1 MLLIKNKVAMK
12 KKSIKAE
19 LNINKLSVPAKINKA
34 RLILTA
40 IESNP
45 TVFLNPN
52 PNLTFIKI
60 SIKELENIW
69 LMPENPN
76 KKSTLRNKEANLIK
90 LLCDLVN
97 YVESIAEGDES
108 IVHIAALDIKKPLFG
123 VRRAFE
129 VMYGNDSG
137 SVVVRF
143 KAIAY
148 VAYIWQYTKD
158 ISSSATWQEAGVTL
172 SNKTSIN
179 GLTPGV
185 TYWFRAAIID
195 EKGKQDFIAPISLVV
210 I

>member
-1 MLLIKNKVAMK
+1 MK
-12 KKSIKAE
+12 KKGLKAE
-19 LNINKLSVPAKINKA
+19 LNMNKLSVPAKINKA
-34 RLILTA
+34 RLILNA
-40 IESNP
+40 ISNNP
-45 TVFLNPN
+45 IVFVNPN
-52 PNLTFIKI
+52 PNLTFVKI
-60 SIKELENIW
+60 SIQELESVW
-69 LMPENPN
+69 LMAEDSS
-76 KKSTLRNKEANLIK
+76 KKTRLRNKEANLIQ

-97 YVESIAEGDES
+97 YVESIADGDES
-108 IVHIAALDIKKPLFG
+108 IIHLATLDVKRPLF
-123 VRRAFE
+123 RLRSAFE

-137 SVVVRF
+137 SVV
-143 KAIAY
+143 Y
-148 VAYIWQYTKD
+148 VAYVWQYTKD